1 MRVSRERLIKEKL
14 DSLVPMFM
22 ASSIW
27 ILSNIINYLKMLSK
41 EKEKS
46 SLVGKANVSSV
57 KAVFHVKRRP
67 NQKPEKRKSSILRCK
82 LIDSKNTSTK

>member
-57 KAVFHVKRRP
+57 KAVFQVKRRP

-82 LIDSKNTSTK
+82 